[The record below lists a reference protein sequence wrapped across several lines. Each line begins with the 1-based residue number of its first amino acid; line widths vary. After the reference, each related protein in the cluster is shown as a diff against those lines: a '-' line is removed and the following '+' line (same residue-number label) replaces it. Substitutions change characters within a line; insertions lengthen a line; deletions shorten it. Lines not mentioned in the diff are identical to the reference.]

1 MTREEMGEEIKAR
14 REEHIKALMEMRNMM
29 FESDNWENMMR
40 LIRAVTAG
48 AMALQRLNSIDFG
61 EEEGK

>member
-1 MTREEMGEEIKAR
+1 MDEEIKAR

-29 FESDNWENMMR
+29 LESENWENLKR

-61 EEEGK
+61 EKEGDAD